1 MLIREDA
8 KMEKTATDKSLCVVL
23 CTAPSH
29 EVAVSIANTLVE
41 EHLAACAT
49 IIGNATSIYRWQGE
63 KIMEQ
68 EVQLILKTC
77 ANIVTQ
83 LQQRFTSLH
92 PFSVPEFFAIPITE
106 AYGPYADWISGEVK
120 Q

>member
-1 MLIREDA
+1 
-8 KMEKTATDKSLCVVL
+8 MEKTASDEALCVVL

-29 EVAVSIANTLVE
+29 EIAESIANTLVE
-41 EHLAACAT
+41 EHLAACVT
-49 IIGNATSIYRWQGE
+49 IIGHATSIYRWQGE

-77 ANIVTQ
+77 TNIVTKLQ
-83 LQQRFTSLH
+83 LRFTSLH
-92 PFSVPEFFAIPITE
+92 PFSVPEFLVIPLSA
-106 AYGPYADWISGEVK
+106 AYSPYADWIRSEVK